1 MRPSGLKRCL
11 FYGILLTTTL
21 VMIGPFIWLI
31 FSSLKNQQDMYSIYP
46 TLIARSSAT
55 GKLYITFKNY
65 QAAFTYLD
73 FVNLFKN
80 TLLVAIINTL
90 INLLLNSMAGYAF
103 ARLRFPGRDKI
114 FKFML
119 ISLMVPGTVLLIP
132 NVIIVK
138 MMGVYNT
145 RLALILPFVMS
156 VYNVFMMRQFFYSIP
171 SSLEEAAR
179 VDGAGI
185 IRTFFQIVLPL
196 VQPALVT
203 LGIFTFLWNYNNFL
217 WPLVVLT
224 DQQKYTLSLGLGS
237 LITAGLSKYPIL
249 IASSVIVALPLILL
263 YITFQKYIAEGIIA
277 GSVKE

>member
-1 MRPSGLKRCL
+1 
-11 FYGILLTTTL
+11 
-21 VMIGPFIWLI
+21 
-31 FSSLKNQQDMYSIYP
+31 MYSIYP